1 MIYDLSQQL
10 DKERAVA
17 RFGRLL
23 ERGCCIDLTEK
34 TGRSL
39 NQNSYLHLVLGV
51 LAMETGNTLADA
63 KHHYFKC
70 LVNPDIF
77 VRTKVDSLGNKV
89 ETVRS
94 TSELSHEEMS
104 LALDRLHRWASGQG
118 IYLPRPEDTDLLRQV
133 EIEMGRM
140 KQYLV

>member
-1 MIYDLSQQL
+1 
-10 DKERAVA
+10 
-17 RFGRLL
+17 
-23 ERGCCIDLTEK
+23 
-34 TGRSL
+34 
-39 NQNSYLHLVLGV
+39 
-51 LAMETGNTLADA
+51 
-63 KHHYFKC
+63 
-70 LVNPDIF
+70 
-77 VRTKVDSLGNKV
+77 V

>member
-1 MIYDLSQQL
+1 MTYDLTSTLDRERFATRVSYLL
-10 DKERAVA
+10 DKGAAV
-17 RFGRLL
+17 
-23 ERGCCIDLTEK
+23 ELTEK
-34 TGRSL
+34 VQRSL
-39 NQNSYLHLVLGV
+39 SQNNYLHAIIGAV
-51 LAMETGNTLADA
+51 AMETGNTLADA

-133 EIEMGRM
+133 EIELGRM